1 MVKTLIA
8 VTPYGFTA
16 STVGGGELKSE
27 AKDERPL
34 YKFLRY
40 MGKVTCPQ
48 CSEDGYAELGEIL
61 GVQVVHI
68 THKKYFPELRQSSS
82 SHGVVTVGAHYC
94 TMKELEAGA

>member
-1 MVKTLIA
+1 MGKVLVA

-16 STVGGGELKSE
+16 STVGGEELKGE
-27 AKDERPL
+27 AGKDERPL

-48 CSEDGYAELGEIL
+48 CEEDGYAELGEIL
-61 GVQVVHI
+61 GVQIVHI
-68 THKKYFPELRQSSS
+68 THKEYHPELRQSSS

-94 TMKELEAGA
+94 TLKELEAA